1 MDFGSLAGKAKDMLG
16 EHDDKV
22 DQALDKTGEFAKGK
36 FEGHDA
42 QIDKVVEMG
51 KNHNFGGERDQ
62 PAAEQERPA
71 GA

>member
-1 MDFGSLAGKAKDMLG
+1 MDFGSLAGKAKEMLG

-22 DQALDKTGEFAKGK
+22 DQALEKAGEFAKSK

-51 KNHNFGGERDQ
+51 QNYDFGGSENRPE
-62 PAAEQERPA
+62 PA
-71 GA
+71 

>member
-1 MDFGSLAGKAKDMLG
+1 MDFGSLAGKAKEMLG

-22 DQALDKTGEFAKGK
+22 DQALEKAGEFAKGK

-51 KNHNFGGERDQ
+51 QNYDFGGSENKPE
-62 PAAEQERPA
+62 PA
-71 GA
+71 